1 MLKTGLTKVTFWAT
15 AGHRRFDILAI
26 CCFIR
31 MAVVTNVC
39 SEKNWL
45 DLTWLNLTQLDSTQL
60 DFGVDDI
67 LCVWPNYNHCVIGW
81 SFSTSSEDLYC
92 NKIGSEAFLI
102 FYTLNEQSFSKIICR
117 PLLLRIIMTP
127 LTTATIYICY
137 YYLYYIQWS
146 KISTKCAKIL

>member
-1 MLKTGLTKVTFWAT
+1 MVVVDLGVWPNHLGGDQVKYNVIESTWLDLTQ
-15 AGHRRFDILAI
+15 
-26 CCFIR
+26 
-31 MAVVTNVC
+31 
-39 SEKNWL
+39 L
-45 DLTWLNLTQLDSTQL
+45 DLTWLNLTQLNLTWLNSTQL

-67 LCVWPNYNHCVIGW
+67 LCVWPNYTHCVIGW